1 MKPIGIFYGST
12 TGKTEQI
19 VQSIKE
25 HFTNVQIDIYNV
37 RNVSESDLEKYDNII
52 LGTSTWG
59 KAELQEDFK
68 KFLPILQNANLKGK
82 KIAIFGVGDSSK
94 YPVSFADSIGII
106 FELLEGKGVIFV
118 GEFSVKG
125 YNFESSLSIFNDTF
139 IGLPIDEDAD
149 CELNRARISMWTD
162 ILKLSLN

>member
-12 TGKTEQI
+12 TGKTEKI
-19 VQSIKE
+19 VQHIKDQF
-25 HFTNVQIDIYNV
+25 HNTRIDIYNV
-37 RNVSESDLEKYDNII
+37 KTASEKDLEKYDNII

-59 KAELQEDFK
+59 KAELQDDFK

-118 GEFSVKG
+118 GEFSIKG
-125 YNFESSLSIFNDTF
+125 YEFESSLSIFNNSF
-139 IGLPIDEDAD
+139 VGLPIDEDSD
-149 CELNRARISMWTD
+149 CELNTARITMWTD
-162 ILKLSLN
+162 MLKVNLN

>member
-12 TGKTEQI
+12 TGKTEKI
-19 VQSIKE
+19 VQRIKE
-25 HFTNVQIDIYNV
+25 QFNNAQIDIYDV
-37 RNVSESDLEKYDNII
+37 RYVTEKDLEKYDNII

-59 KAELQEDFK
+59 KNELQEDFK
-68 KFLPILQNANLKGK
+68 KFLPVLKNANLKGK

-106 FELLEGKGVIFV
+106 FDLLEGKGVVFV

-125 YNFESSLSIFNDTF
+125 YQFESSLSIFNDSF
-139 IGLPIDEDAD
+139 VGLPIDEDSD
-149 CELNRARISMWTD
+149 CELNKARISMWTD
-162 ILKLSLN
+162 MLKVNLN

>member
-12 TGKTEQI
+12 TGKTEKV
-19 VQSIKE
+19 VQRIRDQ
-25 HFTNVQIDIYNV
+25 FNNTCIDIYNV
-37 RNVSESDLEKYDNII
+37 KNATERDLEKYENII

-106 FELLEGKGVIFV
+106 FEILEGKGVIFV
-118 GEFSVKG
+118 GEFSMKG
-125 YNFESSLSIFNDTF
+125 YEFESSLSIFNDAF
-139 IGLPIDEDAD
+139 VGLPIDEDAD
-149 CELNRARISMWTD
+149 CEINTARIEMWAD
-162 ILKLSLN
+162 ILKVNLN